1 MMPSPLRYF
10 DHAATTPLHPQ
21 VREAMLPYLGEEAY
35 GNPSSLHRLGAQ
47 ARTAMEQARQ
57 RMADLLHCQPQEIT
71 WTSGGTEANNLAIFG
86 IARHFQN
93 RPQKHLITT
102 PIEHPCILNPCRLLE
117 ELGWEVTYLPVDHTG
132 RVSPEAVAQAI
143 RPHTVFASIMQGNN
157 EIGTLQPLAEIG
169 PILAAHEVFFHTD
182 AVQTVGKIPVAFDTL
197 PVDALTLSAHKIYG
211 PKGVGALLVK
221 RDSLHPLPLLLGG
234 GQESG
239 QRSGTENVA
248 GIVGMAEA
256 LAWCV
261 SQLPHERTRLHAL
274 QEQLIQGI
282 TERIPSAILNGPRHV
297 ADRVPGN
304 VNFSF
309 PPLQGESLI
318 LKLDLKGIAASSG
331 SACHSAV
338 IEPSHVVLA
347 TGQPPSIAQSTV
359 RFSMGRT
366 TQPEDVEAVLSI
378 LPRIVD
384 RLLSTQTPSD
394 QPA

>member
-1 MMPSPLRYF
+1 MMPAPLRYF

-21 VREAMLPYLGEEAY
+21 VREAMLPYLGDEAY

-47 ARTAMEQARQ
+47 ARSAVEQARQ
-57 RMADLLHCQPQEIT
+57 KMAALLHCQPQEIT
-71 WTSGGTEANNLAIFG
+71 LTSGGTEANNLAIFG

-117 ELGWEVTYLPVDHTG
+117 ELGWEITYLPVDAQG
-132 RVSPEAVAQAI
+132 RVSPRDVAQAI
-143 RPHTVFASIMQGNN
+143 QPHTVLASIMHGNN

-169 PILAAHEVFFHTD
+169 PLLAAHEVFFHTD
-182 AVQTVGKIPVAFDTL
+182 AVQTVGKMPLSFETL
-197 PVDALTLSAHKIYG
+197 PIDALTLSAHKLYG

-221 RDSLHPLPLLLGG
+221 NDSLHPLPLLLGG

-256 LAWCV
+256 LAWSL
-261 SQLPHERTRLHAL
+261 SQLPDEQTRLHAL

-282 TERIPSAILNGPRHV
+282 TEGIPSALLNGPRNV
-297 ADRVPGN
+297 KERVPGN

-318 LKLDLKGIAASSG
+318 LKLDLKGFAASSG
-331 SACHSAV
+331 SACHSAM

-347 TGQPPSIAQSTV
+347 TGQPIPVAQSTV
-359 RFSMGRT
+359 RFSMGHA
-366 TQPEDVEAVLSI
+366 TQPEDVEALLSVL
-378 LPRIVD
+378 PGIVE
-384 RLLSTQTPSD
+384 RLLATKSPSG
-394 QPA
+394 QRA